1 MTEYS
6 YRPTGCCATR
16 INFALEDGKIYNV
29 VMEQS
34 CPGNSLAISK
44 LIQGKD
50 AAEVAEI
57 LRGNRCAGNSTSC
70 ADQLSKA
77 IDLALANESRTA

>member
-6 YRPTGCCATR
+6 YRPTGCCATN
-16 INFALEDGKIYNV
+16 IHFALEDGKIYDV

-50 AAEVAEI
+50 AAEVAAI
-57 LRGNRCAGNSTSC
+57 LKGNRCAGNYTSC

-77 IDLALANESRTA
+77 IEAALASQTN